1 MYSFS
6 DNDIDPTDLIL
17 KGQTLILLRGVGGE
31 GGTHPM
37 LLSWPFILRAYPW
50 IGIYKVPSKL
60 YAF

>member
-37 LLSWPFILRAYPW
+37 LLSWPFILRAYP
-50 IGIYKVPSKL
+50 
-60 YAF
+60 